1 MQIYLRSLS
10 TVSQAMAIVSYIN
23 SILTFFTHFQ
33 TSYQHSSD
41 TCCNNPLTHLQTLT
55 SLATCINNLYQ
66 TPWNNQYPFL
76 TTHTLFNI
84 FRQTP
89 NRMGKD
95 IKPLRQ
101 KRTTASKTSCDV
113 AYDINWEIM
122 SSDIAKVGNLYPNSN
137 PHPQ

>member
-1 MQIYLRSLS
+1 MRWKY
-10 TVSQAMAIVSYIN
+10 
-23 SILTFFTHFQ
+23 
-33 TSYQHSSD
+33 
-41 TCCNNPLTHLQTLT
+41 
-55 SLATCINNLYQ
+55 LYQ
-66 TPWNNQYPFL
+66 TPANAHLVPTSL
-76 TTHTLFNI
+76 LDPTL
-84 FRQTP
+84 

-101 KRTTASKTSCDV
+101 KKSTVSKTSCDV